1 MNHLKKNINHT
12 QKKKKTIEWY
22 ICGDKKIKKILV
34 EVFKKKAILEVI
46 AAFYKLH
53 LIINLL
59 YIHTHCMRLQLVR
72 RKPEKL
78 INK

>member
-1 MNHLKKNINHT
+1 MVYLWR
-12 QKKKKTIEWY
+12 QK
-22 ICGDKKIKKILV
+22 DKKILV

-59 YIHTHCMRLQLVR
+59 YIHTHCVRLRLVR
-72 RKPEKL
+72 RKLEKL
-78 INK
+78 IFF